1 MSRMAIC
8 AVVSAFVLASPLP
21 AQDSKP
27 APAPTPP
34 AVKKDDTFA
43 VFKFL
48 LPQPTGYTVEIVDVC
63 KASELESKQ
72 KELDKINKQRS
83 DDYERQKRDALA
95 AKKKF
100 SDPPPKPETLK
111 VITTNLKTEAEA
123 KALAEKE
130 KKKSPS
136 IPPPTEKAGD
146 KPGDR
151 PKGK

>member
-72 KELDKINKQRS
+72 KELDKITSSAPTTTSGRS
-83 DDYERQKRDALA
+83 ATRWRRRRSSATRRR
-95 AKKKF
+95 
-100 SDPPPKPETLK
+100 SRRR
-111 VITTNLKTEAEA
+111 
-123 KALAEKE
+123 
-130 KKKSPS
+130 S
-136 IPPPTEKAGD
+136 
-146 KPGDR
+146 R
-151 PKGK
+151 